1 MYTAKLFLL
10 TIVVEGIY
18 TSNDTRR
25 SSKKGVV
32 VPSWPNVKCGD
43 LDAFS
48 SISWWYNYH
57 TFPEI
62 YQEKPG
68 WCRCQDGKPPA
79 DHSVCFPSDPAVL
92 FIPLIH
98 GMPGYGNT
106 PDEEDPP
113 VREEFATVLG
123 FNEPNQ
129 PDQSDIPPEEAAVAW
144 VEIQEQYPNKIL
156 VSPACSGVNTEWM
169 DAFMEACDVLG
180 CRVDYIATHVYPKGL
195 YFILVTI
202 CSALTYFRL
211 CRRHDEETEELQ

>member
-1 MYTAKLFLL
+1 MKTNL
-10 TIVVEGIY
+10 
-18 TSNDTRR
+18 
-25 SSKKGVV
+25 
-32 VPSWPNVKCGD
+32 
-43 LDAFS
+43 
-48 SISWWYNYH
+48 
-57 TFPEI
+57 
-62 YQEKPG
+62 
-68 WCRCQDGKPPA
+68 
-79 DHSVCFPSDPAVL
+79 
-92 FIPLIH
+92 IPLIH
-98 GMPGYGNT
+98 GIPGYGNR
-106 PDEEDPP
+106 PDEDDPP

-202 CSALTYFRL
+202 CSVLTYFRL